1 MAYTARLRTAIGAV
15 RATLARLGIDVQ
27 DPRFC
32 THGEHTPDP
41 DAPLVLVACSGGRDS
56 MALAATSRIV
66 CASLGVRCGAVIIDH
81 AMQDGSADVAR
92 DAADRCR
99 ALGLDPVVV
108 ERIDVPAD
116 RRGAE
121 AAARDARYAAI
132 ARIAGRLA
140 AACVLLAHTRDDQA
154 ETVLIG
160 LLRSGGTDAL
170 AGMPAVFSRD
180 GVRYARPLLER
191 TTRDDTTGICRDLGV
206 AWWDDPTNGD
216 VRPGGGRGGA
226 AVDGVV
232 DEAAD
237 DAWRTLPLRSRIRQ
251 RLIPY
256 LRDFIGGDITAHLAD
271 ASRSLRADKAY
282 LDAQA
287 DAALERVRVDAAGD
301 VLRLS
306 ATRLAAEHPAIRRR
320 VIAHVLGGAGIE
332 AGARQ
337 IESVERLAA
346 DWHGQGA
353 VSFSSGYSAFRQK
366 HVIRVCQDGAHANR
380 RRSRSD

>member
-1 MAYTARLRTAIGAV
+1 MAYTARLRTAIGGV
-15 RATLARLGIDVQ
+15 RATLATLGIDVQ
-27 DPRFC
+27 DPRFR
-32 THGEHTPDP
+32 THGEHAPDP

-56 MALAATSRIV
+56 MALAATARIV

-99 ALGLDPVVV
+99 ALGIDPVVV
-108 ERIDVPAD
+108 DRIDVPAD

-170 AGMPAVFSRD
+170 AGMPAVFARD

-191 TTRDDTTGICRDLGV
+191 TTRDDTTGICRDLDV

-216 VRPGGGRGGA
+216 A
-226 AVDGVV
+226 ADP
-232 DEAAD
+232 DAADD
-237 DAWRTLPLRSRIRQ
+237 DAWRALPLRSRIRQ

-256 LRDFIGGDITAHLAD
+256 LRDFTGGDIAAHLAD

-282 LDAQA
+282 LDEMA
-287 DAALERVRVDAAGD
+287 DAALERARVDAAGD

-306 ATRLAAEHPAIRRR
+306 AKRLAAEHPAIRRR
-320 VIAHVLGGAGIE
+320 VIAHALGAAGIE
-332 AGARQ
+332 ASARQ
-337 IESVERLAA
+337 IEAVERLAA

>member
-27 DPRFC
+27 DPRFR

-56 MALAATSRIV
+56 MALAATARIV

-99 ALGLDPVVV
+99 TLGLDPVVV

-170 AGMPAVFSRD
+170 AGMPAVFERD

-191 TTRDDTTGICRDLGV
+191 TTRDDTTGICRDLDIV
-206 AWWDDPTNGD
+206 WWDDPTNGD
-216 VRPGGGRGGA
+216 GVCDDCRV
-226 AVDGVV
+226 AVDDADGADTAV
-232 DEAAD
+232 D

-256 LRDFIGGDITAHLAD
+256 LRDFTGGDIAAHLAD

-320 VIAHVLGGAGIE
+320 VIAHALGGAGIE